1 MNTKENKAPV
11 TGASEEKKKE
21 YLTKAFSLLKKRELL
36 VFNNQKTYFNQTEL
50 RLIGEV
56 LTAKN
61 QGKRLISTQLAKL
74 IGVTRSA
81 VSQIVNRLEERGVVK
96 RVADD
101 VDKKIAYI
109 ELTDGI
115 LEQYGKDL
123 NSSTDFVW
131 KLVNEFGEDKFNT
144 MCDLFEKFVDL
155 IEEKI

>member
-11 TGASEEKKKE
+11 TCASEEKKKE